1 MWRPW
6 SIWLPCVLAFVWSGA
21 LVVADGAAAIMGSW
35 DTPAPGLGWLG
46 IGAAGLGVLAALDV
60 GILVVGVKRPRWR
73 RVAVIAAWTLIP
85 VGFAWFVLT
94 GRLSS
99 TG

>member
-1 MWRPW
+1 
-6 SIWLPCVLAFVWSGA
+6 
-21 LVVADGAAAIMGSW
+21 
-35 DTPAPGLGWLG
+35 
-46 IGAAGLGVLAALDV
+46 
-60 GILVVGVKRPRWR
+60 VKRPRW